1 MLMCTR
7 QHISRV
13 LAAFNTTIVSETDQ
27 ASSRVREGQDFFVSG
42 REESAKDLCHRH
54 RIL

>member
-7 QHISRV
+7 QHINIV

-27 ASSRVREGQDFFVSG
+27 ASSRVREDQDSFVSG
-42 REESAKDLCHRH
+42 RQKSAKDLFHRH